1 MDKKEIADFF
11 DRCAPWW
18 DDDMIR
24 NEHIITTIL
33 DNAGIRDGIHVLDV
47 ACGTGV
53 LFPDYQ
59 KRSVESIT
67 GIDISP
73 EMAKIAQSK
82 FPEVKVICGD
92 VEETAFDRQ
101 FDAIMVYNAF
111 PHFPDPARLIGVL
124 AKLVKPGGRLSVA
137 HSMSRDKLQQHH
149 AGRAARVSIDLI
161 HEKDLANLFAPYF
174 DADVIISNDRMYQ
187 VAGTRREGEIH
198 SHGGHSH
205 AHAHSSVHDHSHVG
219 GHSHCDNDT
228 PMEELLALMKYMVSH
243 NDAHAQEMA
252 ELATKIRDAGKV
264 NAYKKIMDA
273 VADFDI
279 LNAKFDAVL
288 KELTAE
294 LD

>member
-1 MDKKEIADFF
+1 MNKKDVIEFF
-11 DRCAPWW
+11 DRLAPSW
-18 DDDMIR
+18 DADMIR
-24 NEHIITTIL
+24 HDDIIAAIMDGAEVT
-33 DNAGIRDGIHVLDV
+33 AGKSVLDV

-53 LFPDYQ
+53 LFPDYL
-59 KRSVESIT
+59 KRGVESVT

-73 EMAKIAQSK
+73 EMAKIAAAK
-82 FPEVKVICGD
+82 FPEVKVVCGD
-92 VEETAFDRQ
+92 VEETEFDRQ

-111 PHFPDPARLIGVL
+111 PHFPDPAALIKAL

-137 HSMSRDKLQQHH
+137 HSMSRAQLQQHH
-149 AGRAARVSIDLI
+149 AGRASRVSIDLI
-161 HEKDLANLFAPYF
+161 HEKELANLFAPYF
-174 DADVIISNDRMYQ
+174 DVDVVISNDRMYQ

-205 AHAHSSVHDHSHVG
+205 AHAHSSVHDHAHSA
-219 GHSHCDNDT
+219 GHRHCDNDT
-228 PMEELLALMKYMVSH
+228 PMEELLALMKYMVAH

-264 NAYKKIMDA
+264 SAYKKIMDA

-288 KELTAE
+288 KELLRDST
-294 LD
+294 